1 MKYKNLMF
9 DLDGTLT
16 DPAVGITNSI
26 AYALRKMDIPV
37 PSFEVLCR
45 HIGPPLAKSLC
56 EHYDLSE
63 AEGLHALEL
72 YREYFGDRGI
82 FENEVYSGIP
92 ELLSEMKAQGRRIY
106 MATSKPEPYAIR
118 IAEHF
123 GFAKYFDR
131 IAGSTMTEDRV
142 KKADVIAYLA
152 ELEGFD
158 PAVDTLMIGD
168 REHDVLGAKEHG
180 APCAAVLYG
189 YGSRDELE
197 GAGAEYIVKTVGELR
212 ELLIADK

>member
-16 DPAVGITNSI
+16 DPALGITNSI

-56 EHYDLSE
+56 EHYDLTE
-63 AEGLHALEL
+63 EEGLHALSL

-82 FENEVYSGIP
+82 FENKVYDGIP
-92 ELLSEMKAQGRRIY
+92 ELLAEMKAQGRKIY

-123 GFAKYFDR
+123 GFAKYF
-131 IAGSTMTEDRV
+131 
-142 KKADVIAYLA
+142 
-152 ELEGFD
+152 EL
-158 PAVDTLMIGD
+158 IC
-168 REHDVLGAKEHG
+168 G
-180 APCAAVLYG
+180 APVGDEAAAKKKFDLYRKCTRVYCDCHARG
-189 YGSRDELE
+189 RTLE
-197 GAGAEYIVKTVGELR
+197 HLAVAG
-212 ELLIADK
+212 

>member
-16 DPAVGITNSI
+16 DPALGITNSV
-26 AYALRKMDIPV
+26 AYALRKMNIPV
-37 PSFEVLCR
+37 PSYEKLCK
-45 HIGPPLAKSLC
+45 HIGPPLMRSFC
-56 EHYDLSE
+56 SFYGLSD
-63 AEGLHALEL
+63 AEGERALAL

-82 FENEVYSGIP
+82 FENAVYDGIP
-92 ELLSEMKAQGRRIY
+92 HLLAEMKNQGRKIY

-123 GFAKYFDR
+123 GFAHYFDR
-131 IAGSTMTEDRV
+131 IAGSTMTEARTN
-142 KKADVIAYLA
+142 KADVIAYLA

-168 REHDVLGAKEHG
+168 REHDVLGAKAHG

-189 YGSRDELE
+189 YGSREELE
-197 GAGAEYIVKTVGELR
+197 NAGADFIVDTV
-212 ELLIADK
+212 ADLEKFISEN

>member
-16 DPAVGITNSI
+16 DPALGITNSI
-26 AYALRKMDIPV
+26 AYALRKMEIPV
-37 PSFEVLCR
+37 PPFEVLCR
-45 HIGPPLAKSLC
+45 HIGPPLMQSLMY
-56 EHYDLSE
+56 HY
-63 AEGLHALEL
+63 GLDENGGKKALEL

-82 FENEVYSGIP
+82 FENAVYTGIP
-92 ELLSEMKAQGRRIY
+92 ELLCEMKKQGRKIY

-131 IAGSTMTEDRV
+131 IAGSTMTEERT

-158 PAVDTLMIGD
+158 PADSTLMIGD
-168 REHDVLGAKEHG
+168 REHDVLGAKQHG

-189 YGSRDELE
+189 YGSREELA
-197 GAGAEYIVKTVGELR
+197 GAGAEYLVGTVAELR
-212 ELLIADK
+212 ALLNADI

>member
-1 MKYKNLMF
+1 MKFKNLMF

-16 DPAVGITNSI
+16 DPAEGITNSI

-56 EHYDLSE
+56 EHYDLTE
-63 AEGLHALEL
+63 EGGLHALAL

-82 FENEVYSGIP
+82 FENKVYDGIP
-92 ELLSEMKAQGRRIY
+92 ELLLEMKAQGRRIY

-131 IAGSTMTEDRV
+131 IAGSTMTEERTR
-142 KKADVIAYLA
+142 KADVIAYLA

-180 APCAAVLYG
+180 SPCAAVLYG
-189 YGSRDELE
+189 YGSREELE
-197 GAGAEYIVKTVGELR
+197 GAGATYTVKTVAELR
-212 ELLIADK
+212 ELLLADK

>member
-1 MKYKNLMF
+1 MKFKNLMF

-16 DPAVGITNSI
+16 DPAEGITNSI

-56 EHYDLSE
+56 EHYDLTE
-63 AEGLHALEL
+63 EGGLHALAL

-82 FENEVYSGIP
+82 FENKVYDGIP
-92 ELLSEMKAQGRRIY
+92 ELLSEMRAQGRRIY

-131 IAGSTMTEDRV
+131 IAGSTMTEERT

-189 YGSRDELE
+189 YGSREELE
-197 GAGAEYIVKTVGELR
+197 GAGADYIVSTVDELR
-212 ELLIADK
+212 ELLLADK